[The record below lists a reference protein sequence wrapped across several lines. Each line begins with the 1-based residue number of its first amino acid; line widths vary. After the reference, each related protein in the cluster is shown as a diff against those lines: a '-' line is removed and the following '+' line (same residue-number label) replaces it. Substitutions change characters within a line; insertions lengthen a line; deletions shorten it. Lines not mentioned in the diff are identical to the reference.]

1 MAEQIDLRAQHVMG
15 QHSRIGSI
23 VQQRRFRLT
32 LHPQLVHDDTLLRCS
47 LRCRNSWFCKGISQ
61 KTTN

>member
-32 LHPQLVHDDTLLRCS
+32 LHPQLVHGAALLRCS
-47 LRCRNSWFCKGISQ
+47 LAVTLGSVKEFHK
-61 KTTN
+61 KL